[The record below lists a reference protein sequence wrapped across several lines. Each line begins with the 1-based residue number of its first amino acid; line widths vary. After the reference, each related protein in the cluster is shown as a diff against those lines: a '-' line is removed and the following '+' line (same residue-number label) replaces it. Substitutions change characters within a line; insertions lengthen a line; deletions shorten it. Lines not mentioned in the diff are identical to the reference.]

1 VKILFLTSKI
11 SEKIIF
17 DVKNHQKQFFD
28 VKNSRKCFFDDFLI
42 VQKIFLNE
50 NSTFSNFGHRLN
62 LCPNAK
68 DKIAIK
74 LS

>member
-1 VKILFLTSKI
+1 MKKIIFEVKI
-11 SEKIIF
+11 SEKIILTS
-17 DVKNHQKQFFD
+17 KIREN
-28 VKNSRKCFFDDFLI
+28 DFLI